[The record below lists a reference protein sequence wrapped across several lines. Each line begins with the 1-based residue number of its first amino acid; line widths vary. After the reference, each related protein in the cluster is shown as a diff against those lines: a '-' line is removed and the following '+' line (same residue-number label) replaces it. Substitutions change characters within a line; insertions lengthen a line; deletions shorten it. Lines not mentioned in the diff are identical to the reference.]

1 MITRSSAQ
9 ELLDILEDGPD
20 LLMTFDRALFI
31 ELVEKITLRDNSTAA
46 FRLINGLELPE
57 HIKRK
62 R

>member
-20 LLMTFDRALFI
+20 LLMTFDGALFI
-31 ELVEKITLRDNSTAA
+31 ELVDKITLRDNSTAA

-57 HIKRK
+57 HIERK

>member
-31 ELVEKITLRDNSTAA
+31 ELVDKITLRDNSTAA

-57 HIKRK
+57 HIERK